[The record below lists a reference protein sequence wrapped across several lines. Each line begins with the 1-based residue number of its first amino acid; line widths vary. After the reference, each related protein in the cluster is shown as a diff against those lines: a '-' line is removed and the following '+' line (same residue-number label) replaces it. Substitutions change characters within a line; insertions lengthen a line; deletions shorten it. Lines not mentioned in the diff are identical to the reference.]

1 MDRSGNNFKE
11 SSSGLRLSGNVLLE
25 KEFLHGYLSDSIE
38 LMRVGLVLL
47 LTLCLLSG
55 LGDVTGPVDIAQ
67 YMPLIGIMLAIT
79 LILLLSI
86 GFTEFFIQHY
96 CLIINFVLLLACM
109 GIPYCFFERCKQYG
123 GDKGFLMVVMIVLTF
138 WVYQF
143 SRLGLMRSLQWGCLI
158 AAIYI
163 MLIMPSHQ
171 VDQANLLIDMII
183 LIIVNIAGLTYSYD
197 NEKYARLLFYEKL
210 SINKLF

>member
-1 MDRSGNNFKE
+1 MDRLGKNSKEPSG
-11 SSSGLRLSGNVLLE
+11 GLQLSGNALLE
-25 KEFLHGYLSDSIE
+25 KEFQHGYLSDSIE
-38 LMRVGLVLL
+38 LMRVGLGLL
-47 LTLCLLSG
+47 LTLCLLAG
-55 LGDVTGPVDIAQ
+55 LGDVTGSVDISQ
-67 YMPLIGIMLAIT
+67 YMPLIGIMLAII

-86 GFTEFFIQHY
+86 AYTEFFIRHY
-96 CLIINFVLLLACM
+96 CFIVSFVLFLACM

-123 GDKGFLMVVMIVLTF
+123 GDKGFLMVVMVILTF
-138 WVYQF
+138 WIYQF

-163 MLIMPSHQ
+163 VLIMPSHQ
-171 VDQANLLIDMII
+171 AEQVNLLIDMII
-183 LIIVNIAGLTYSYD
+183 LIIVNIAGMTYSYD